1 MLNLG
6 HKNLDVFKCSIELTK
21 EIYRVT
27 SKFPKEEIYVLVS
40 QLRRSSISVASNISE
55 GFARESKVE
64 TKRFLDIARSSLV
77 ELDTQIIISNEFG
90 YIAEKDLIIIN
101 ELIQREF
108 SMLSKLIN
116 KYKY

>member
-27 SKFPKEEIYVLVS
+27 SKFPKDEIYVLVS
-40 QLRRSSISVASNISE
+40 QLRRAAISVSSNISE
-55 GFARESKVE
+55 GFARESKIE
-64 TKRFLDIARSSLV
+64 TKRFLEIARSSLV
-77 ELDTQIIISNEFG
+77 EIDTQIIISNEFG
-90 YIAEKDLIIIN
+90 YITEEDLAIIDA
-101 ELIQREF
+101 LIQRIF